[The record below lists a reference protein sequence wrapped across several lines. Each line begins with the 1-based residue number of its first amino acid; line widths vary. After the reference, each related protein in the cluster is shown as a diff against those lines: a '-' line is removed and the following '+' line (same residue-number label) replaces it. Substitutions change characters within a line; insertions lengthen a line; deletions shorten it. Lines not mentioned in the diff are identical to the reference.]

1 MTWIPKFCSYILD
14 YKANYW
20 LALFL
25 NWNGLMDIWIEV
37 SSFYYLLFLVYT
49 RIKHMAES
57 MRLYKGH
64 RSREQY
70 HFPKFQFETLLIER
84 MKLIKWIMELEI
96 YSKCDN
102 IKEFKLSLILFIF
115 LALLGI
121 FLKKNVFKKS
131 VFLKCTINMVF
142 SHFIYSFKIIF
153 CQL

>member
-1 MTWIPKFCSYILD
+1 
-14 YKANYW
+14 
-20 LALFL
+20 
-25 NWNGLMDIWIEV
+25 
-37 SSFYYLLFLVYT
+37 
-49 RIKHMAES
+49 MAES

-64 RSREQY
+64 RSKEKY

-121 FLKKNVFKKS
+121 FFTKNIFKKS

-142 SHFIYSFKIIF
+142 SHFIYSFKTILSVVKAKRKDNLKGVI
-153 CQL
+153 